1 MLLYVRHSWVTEV
14 SLDNS
19 WSTKLSVFH
28 PVKKINYVLLEIE
41 LKRFEGDNRV
51 PLSCLWAKQLRRKMH
66 FNVLRL
72 PLLLAVINF
81 TVFTVASEATPD
93 SQTHNKTCTTSALTE
108 SVFFVSLQTKPTN
121 SGGRD
126 KCGTSSQCTGY
137 DTLFENVSSYYN
149 CYCDNACYETFQDC
163 CPDFVK
169 TCGEQ
174 KSTNTKN
181 SQPLWKCLAVG
192 NWDFTF
198 DGRLFGPTGIWMI
211 ANCSR
216 NWALD
221 ETRTRCEN
229 APETFSFPV
238 EDYLPVV
245 GKNGFTY
252 RNKHCAECNEETNY
266 QSWNILVIGL
276 VTPPGE
282 YNLDDKLRFLLTNGG
297 NIERVGPRWDMP
309 RRYCAGATY
318 VDSCS
323 NTSHSAYQE
332 CLNGP
337 VETVRGCERRYFK
350 NEACAL
356 CNGTEIFEDR
366 RSEKKSSHLRKPSTF
381 SIVFNAKKQTDS
393 ESTVS
398 QVTTA
403 NCPKGLVYD
412 DILEYCRNGIVTNID
427 DTLSDVFLIAVWFE
441 SRAIKIPALSLTSP
455 FSPLPPMSNITKHLT
470 LGLVSYFALK
480 PNQLTAFQFHRQHS
494 YSTFLVATFHLTLTP
509 YQEFILDNENNTL
522 NLNISTESQKF
533 LGLLKFTTN
542 FTMQSGGYRLPV
554 KKLVS
559 KQLACF
565 QGRTLQSH
573 EYEHDNISG
582 NVIQKNTGKVF
593 SKNEYKILRNIGEN
607 ITICRKLVL
616 SGCQIGAFVTLYEH
630 EYFVY
635 KNLTVFHYQTN
646 RTFNFG
652 EYQIIEGR
660 SLNGTNLDIHVFQNA
675 SFPRTSAIAICLPFQ
690 KTFNTTEKIKVIT
703 KSDTGYPLR
712 ILTLICFSISIL
724 FLFILLV
731 SYWIFNELRTL
742 PGLNLMNLAVSMLL
756 SQVIWLVGTAQFM
769 NTKTCEVLGIIEHY
783 LFLVTF
789 MAMSVISYHSC
800 IVFSRPFS
808 RSSNNTQTQFVKY
821 SSMTWISAAIFI
833 AVCVTL
839 DQTEATFDIYG
850 TTCWLSTGKAVLY
863 LFILPAAVIMLFNI
877 VTFIKTALA
886 LCNNDTKILQRDRKQ
901 NLIACTKLA
910 TLVGFPWLFAF
921 FGVMFPDTEAFEYL
935 FVVFACLQGFYMGV
949 AFVCNKKTL
958 QLYRNWW
965 NTTHSQSSP
974 RDETFEML

>member
-1 MLLYVRHSWVTEV
+1 MYFAVILALINFSLLKVAFCE
-14 SLDNS
+14 N
-19 WSTKLSVFH
+19 
-28 PVKKINYVLLEIE
+28 I
-41 LKRFEGDNRV
+41 
-51 PLSCLWAKQLRRKMH
+51 QLR
-66 FNVLRL
+66 
-72 PLLLAVINF
+72 
-81 TVFTVASEATPD
+81 SEVD
-93 SQTHNKTCTTSALTE
+93 SKKSTTTADFQYHEMTGLSSMARSVNKAQIQETRFRREIKS
-108 SVFFVSLQTKPTN
+108 KR
-121 SGGRD
+121 RD
-126 KCGTSSQCTGY
+126 QCGTSSQCTSN
-137 DTLFENVSSYYN
+137 DTLFEKLATHYN

-163 CPDFVK
+163 CSDFVK

-174 KSTNTKN
+174 KKTNTKN

-192 NWDFTF
+192 NWNTRQDEFGAF
-198 DGRLFGPTGIWMI
+198 CRLIGPSGIWMI

-229 APETFSFPV
+229 APEKFSFPV
-238 EDYLPVV
+238 EDFLPVV

-252 RNKHCAECNEETNY
+252 RNKHCAECNKETSY
-266 QSWNILVIGL
+266 ESWDIVVTGFISI
-276 VTPPGE
+276 TPPKE
-282 YNLDDKLRFLLTNGG
+282 YKIDGKLRFLLANEGFVRHIGPGG
-297 NIERVGPRWDMP
+297 DIP
-309 RRYCAGATY
+309 RRYCAGARY

-332 CLNGP
+332 CLDGP
-337 VETVRGCERRYFK
+337 VETVGHHVSGFGQMYFK
-350 NEACAL
+350 NKACWL
-356 CNGTEIFEDR
+356 CHASGETISFEE
-366 RSEKKSSHLRKPSTF
+366 RSKQGCDGVSSGDGGGGDVTSSDSDGFPR
-381 SIVFNAKKQTDS
+381 SIWIILNVDKQTTT
-393 ESTVS
+393 ESTVN
-398 QVTTA
+398 QAVTTT
-403 NCPKGLVYD
+403 CPKGKVYD
-412 DILEYCRNGIVTNID
+412 DISEYCRKGVVTDID
-427 DTLSDVFLIAVWFE
+427 DTLSDVFLIALWFE
-441 SRAIKIPALSLTSP
+441 PPPLTPP
-455 FSPLPPMSNITKHLT
+455 FSPSPLMPNITKHLKSS
-470 LGLVSYFALK
+470 LVKKFALT
-480 PNQLTAFQFHRQHS
+480 PNQLTGFQFYGQYLNMS
-494 YSTFLVATFHLTLTP
+494 FVATFHLTLTP

-542 FTMQSGGYRLPV
+542 FTMQSGGYRFPV
-554 KKLVS
+554 TKLVS

-565 QGRTLQSH
+565 QGKKLQSH
-573 EYEHDNISG
+573 EYEHNNISG
-582 NVIQKNTGKVF
+582 NVIEKATGKVF
-593 SKNEYKILRNIGEN
+593 PKNEYKILRNIGGN
-607 ITICRKLVL
+607 ITICRRLVL
-616 SGCQIGAFVTLYEH
+616 SGCHDGAFVTLYEH

-652 EYQIIEGR
+652 EYQIMEDGG
-660 SLNGTNLDIHVFQNA
+660 SNQTNLDIFQNA
-675 SFPRTSAIAICLPFQ
+675 SFPRNSTVAICLPLRQ
-690 KTFNTTEKIKVIT
+690 TFNTTEKIKVVT

-731 SYWIFNELRTL
+731 TYWMFNELRTL

-756 SQVIWLVGTAQFM
+756 SQVIWLVGTAQFI

-800 IVFSRPFS
+800 IVFSRPFG
-808 RSSNNTQTQFVKY
+808 RSSNNIWAQFVKY
-821 SSMTWISAAIFI
+821 SSIAWISPAIFI
-833 AVCVTL
+833 TVCVTL
-839 DQTEATFDIYG
+839 DQTEAIFDIYG

-877 VTFIKTALA
+877 ITFIKTAVA
-886 LCNNDTKILQRDRKQ
+886 LCSNDTKILRRDRKQ

-910 TLVGFPWLFAF
+910 TLVAFPWLFAF
-921 FGVMFPDTEAFEYL
+921 FGVIFPDTEAFKYL

-949 AFVCNKKTL
+949 AFVCNKKTI

-965 NTTHSQSSP
+965 DTTHSQSSP